1 MIQQA
6 NEDFVKS
13 SYILMMGY
21 FIASLIS
28 TIGTIVVIRLISV
41 EEFSLINISYIIPTI
56 LITSGEL
63 GLNYASIHFIAK
75 KIKENNFKDIRNV
88 IRIVLV
94 IKVFVGLVFS
104 ILIFLYSTYIAV
116 EIYKI
121 SDEKLIILIQ
131 IGALGIFSRILYET
145 LNSFYLGA
153 FKAKMVQ
160 MGSIVQTSLR
170 AVLSIVFILMG
181 FTYLGPMIGFV
192 LSPLIV
198 VIIYLVLLSRLFF
211 KDKIEKE
218 ITDWTVMA
226 KMFKYGYPLLFL
238 SIVIGIQISIY
249 SYILVVSGY
258 TIEVSYLNVAILSA
272 TVIGILQK
280 SISLTIFPIFSKMDW
295 DDNNE
300 KERKKLIGHF
310 QFSIKFCTIII
321 VPATVI
327 LIILSAD
334 LFPIIYGEEYRDALP
349 FITIFLLTFLLVSF
363 GSLSIPAFFNGQKKT
378 NYVFY
383 LQLIELISLIL
394 FSLILIPFI
403 GAIGLVYGIVL
414 GKVVSV
420 FFGNIL
426 IRRDFGNILFKN
438 SKNSFLM
445 TLIAIILGFITFWMY
460 NILGILIPV
469 KNLIVTI
476 LKLCFV
482 LILYLTFFL
491 ILIGIFLLITIEE
504 LDYFENSFKK
514 FPIIG
519 KILVFLLKI
528 EKKIILKR
536 NKKRY

>member
-75 KIKENNFKDIRNV
+75 KIKENNFKEIRNV
-88 IRIVLV
+88 IRSVLV

-198 VIIYLVLLSRLFF
+198 VIIASILMVKVF
-211 KDKIEKE
+211 KTPQQEKE
-218 ITDWTVMA
+218 TWRRQ
-226 KMFKYGYPLLFL
+226 Y
-238 SIVIGIQISIY
+238 
-249 SYILVVSGY
+249 
-258 TIEVSYLNVAILSA
+258 
-272 TVIGILQK
+272 
-280 SISLTIFPIFSKMDW
+280 
-295 DDNNE
+295 
-300 KERKKLIGHF
+300 
-310 QFSIKFCTIII
+310 
-321 VPATVI
+321 
-327 LIILSAD
+327 
-334 LFPIIYGEEYRDALP
+334 
-349 FITIFLLTFLLVSF
+349 
-363 GSLSIPAFFNGQKKT
+363 NG
-378 NYVFY
+378 
-383 LQLIELISLIL
+383 
-394 FSLILIPFI
+394 
-403 GAIGLVYGIVL
+403 
-414 GKVVSV
+414 
-420 FFGNIL
+420 
-426 IRRDFGNILFKN
+426 
-438 SKNSFLM
+438 
-445 TLIAIILGFITFWMY
+445 
-460 NILGILIPV
+460 
-469 KNLIVTI
+469 
-476 LKLCFV
+476 
-482 LILYLTFFL
+482 
-491 ILIGIFLLITIEE
+491 
-504 LDYFENSFKK
+504 
-514 FPIIG
+514 
-519 KILVFLLKI
+519 
-528 EKKIILKR
+528 
-536 NKKRY
+536 